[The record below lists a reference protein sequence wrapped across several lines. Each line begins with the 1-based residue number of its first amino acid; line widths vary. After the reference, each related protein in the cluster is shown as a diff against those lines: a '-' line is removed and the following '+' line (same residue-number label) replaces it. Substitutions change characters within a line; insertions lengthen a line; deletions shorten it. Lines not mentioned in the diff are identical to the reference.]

1 MMDEIPSLEKMW
13 KVIESYGIKRE
24 IFENS
29 NPTEETITQLYE
41 MIKKNREKNRDD
53 VTLKRLKEYIEK
65 LNRRDKS

>member
-1 MMDEIPSLEKMW
+1 MDEIPSLEKMW